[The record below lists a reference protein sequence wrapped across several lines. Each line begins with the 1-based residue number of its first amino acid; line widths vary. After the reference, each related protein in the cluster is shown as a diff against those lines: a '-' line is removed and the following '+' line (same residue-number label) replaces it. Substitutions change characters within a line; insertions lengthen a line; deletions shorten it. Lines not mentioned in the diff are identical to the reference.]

1 MGLISGVLLLPLA
14 PARGVVW
21 IAEKLQETAER
32 ELYDP
37 GVIRAQLAELNRDL
51 DDELIDLEEF
61 EAEEDK
67 LLDRLHA
74 AQKRCDVDNRR

>member
-1 MGLISGVLLLPLA
+1 MGLISGLLLLPLA

-21 IAEKLQETAER
+21 IAEQLQETAER

-51 DDELIDLEEF
+51 DDGLIDLEEF
-61 EAEEDK
+61 EAEEEK

>member
-1 MGLISGVLLLPLA
+1 MGLISGLLLLPLA

-32 ELYDP
+32 ELCDP

-51 DDELIDLEEF
+51 DDGLIDLEEF

>member
-1 MGLISGVLLLPLA
+1 MGLISGLLLLPLA

-21 IAEKLQETAER
+21 VAEKLQETAER

-37 GVIRAQLAELNRDL
+37 GVLRAQLAGLNRDL
-51 DDELIDLEEF
+51 DEGLLDLEAF
-61 EAEEDK
+61 EAEEEK

-74 AQKRCDVDNRR
+74 AQMRCDVDYRR

>member
-1 MGLISGVLLLPLA
+1 MGLISGLLLLPLA

-21 IAEKLQETAER
+21 IAEQLQETAER
-32 ELYDP
+32 ELHDP

-61 EAEEDK
+61 EAEEEK

-74 AQKRCDVDNRR
+74 AQKRCDIDNRR

>member
-1 MGLISGVLLLPLA
+1 MGLISGLLLLPLA

-21 IAEKLQETAER
+21 IAEQLQETAER

-37 GVIRAQLAELNRDL
+37 SAIRAQLAELNREL
-51 DDELIDLEEF
+51 DEQLIDLDAFETEE
-61 EAEEDK
+61 ER

-74 AQKRCDVDNRR
+74 AQKRSHADNRR